1 MRKDAWA
8 KRYISVKVALSESIT
23 AELKFR
29 RANVRKIGVK
39 NSKGIEIS
47 NVMTSYLVCTN

>member
-23 AELKFR
+23 TELELS
-29 RANVRKIGVK
+29 RANVRKISVK
-39 NSKGIEIS
+39 NPKRIEIS
-47 NVMTSYLVCTN
+47 NVMASYLVRPN

>member
-23 AELKFR
+23 AELKLR
-29 RANVRKIGVK
+29 RANVRKISVE
-39 NSKGIEIS
+39 NSKRIEIS